1 MKKILMTFVLFSI
14 ALGGVSVVYAEE
26 GFLSS
31 FFTLKRKNEV
41 APVTDK
47 TYLEECG
54 DCHFAYQPGWLPE
67 ASWRKL
73 LDAKA
78 LEDHFGDNAELDE
91 DTRVHI
97 LDVLVNASA
106 DKSYYKR
113 SRKTM
118 ASLGDEKA
126 PLRIIEVPYIRRK
139 HHEIPDKM
147 IKGNPKVRSLSQCN
161 KCHAKASEAV
171 FDDDT
176 VVIPGYGN
184 WTW

>member
-1 MKKILMTFVLFSI
+1 MKKVIMILTTMSI
-14 ALGGVSVVYAEE
+14 GLTGISTSHAEE
-26 GFLSS
+26 SFFSS
-31 FFTLKRKNEV
+31 FFSLKRQNEV
-41 APVTDK
+41 APVTDQ

-54 DCHFAYQPGWLPE
+54 DCHFAYQPGLLPE

-91 DTRVHI
+91 ETRLHI
-97 LDVLVNASA
+97 LEVLVNASA

-113 SRKTM
+113 SRKIM
-118 ASLGDEKA
+118 ASLGDDKA
-126 PLRIIEVPYIRRK
+126 PLRITEVPYIKRK
-139 HHEIPDKM
+139 HHEIPAKLVKD
-147 IKGNPKVRSLSQCN
+147 NPKVESLSQCN
-161 KCHAKASEAV
+161 KCHAKAKDSV
-171 FDDDT
+171 YDDDT